1 MALVPAALFAQ
12 APAPAPAPTPAPAA
26 APAQLTFTQ
35 TLKANKP
42 AIEQLLKEFHPED
55 ALAKA
60 EALLPTAAPEFN
72 GIDLRTASASSFQFS
87 DLSRIY
93 HLAAKCAMTDGL
105 WEKGQVYLGKAKETA
120 QSNYDHTAAAYKSSI
135 ETWTTAMATANK
147 ALTDG
152 AGRIKELEAK
162 QKPLTPEEE
171 TELKGLQPK
180 KPADATPRFQ
190 ELNGRKEGLNPNE
203 KIELQ
208 NFQTHRTNVANGTR
222 VIKSL
227 EGDLKA
233 LQSEVAA
240 YSNIVDKNAKT
251 LADEK
256 EELDKKVV
264 DKPFKGDRQ
273 KLLIA
278 MLGPKNLEDRTTKD
292 LKLNWLNRLRF
303 LCADSPQAAKV
314 QEVIDRVRAD
324 QDPFPPQ
331 PKGKKKKQS

>member
-1 MALVPAALFAQ
+1 VDELERLIHIILECSPNLTFPESRGRTRKPLGYPIASTCWRFHAHAHLADHGPGASRSVRPGSG
-12 APAPAPAPTPAPAA
+12 PGPAPTPAPAA

-162 QKPLTPEEE
+162 QKPLTP
-171 TELKGLQPK
+171 
-180 KPADATPRFQ
+180 
-190 ELNGRKEGLNPNE
+190 RKRP
-203 KIELQ
+203 
-208 NFQTHRTNVANGTR
+208 
-222 VIKSL
+222 S
-227 EGDLKA
+227 
-233 LQSEVAA
+233 
-240 YSNIVDKNAKT
+240 
-251 LADEK
+251 
-256 EELDKKVV
+256 
-264 DKPFKGDRQ
+264 
-273 KLLIA
+273 
-278 MLGPKNLEDRTTKD
+278 
-292 LKLNWLNRLRF
+292 
-303 LCADSPQAAKV
+303 
-314 QEVIDRVRAD
+314 
-324 QDPFPPQ
+324 
-331 PKGKKKKQS
+331 